1 MRINE
6 VICDACGKKIEK
18 PVFGLI
24 LMEKDADYASGNGW
38 DNEPKLGE
46 LDFCNE
52 CKEKIVKVVR
62 EFASPEEK
70 EELVELGPDPET
82 DKIFD
87 EEQNIAEE
95 WSKPDQEQKEPE
107 RDDGGPLKSFKRFI
121 QKKEEQPEITEEERK
136 RYAKMSIRA
145 LLKEGISVDDIVK
158 IKGCCKQS
166 VINVRS
172 SMKKRG
178 EKIPDHR
185 MTIEEKDGAAVEAA
199 GGAAVKKTYNCAEVI
214 NTCENASRLGGTVFC
229 DYLDKHGKSRGC
241 KPPACTVYVRK
252 GEK

>member
-1 MRINE
+1 MEGHMRINE

-46 LDFCNE
+46 LDFCKD
-52 CKEKIVKVVR
+52 CKDKIVKAIR

-70 EELVELGPDPET
+70 EEIVEPEPRT
-82 DKIFD
+82 EEDKIFED
-87 EEQNIAEE
+87 TAKRRI
-95 WSKPDQEQKEPE
+95 
-107 RDDGGPLKSFKRFI
+107 LKS
-121 QKKEEQPEITEEERK
+121 KEEIRAEMDKERSAKENRELGEEERK

-166 VINVRS
+166 VFNARN
-172 SMKKRG
+172 SMKTRG

-185 MTIEEKDGAAVEAA
+185 TTIEERDRAAVETTTGAAV
-199 GGAAVKKTYNCAEVI
+199 GKTYNCAEVI
-214 NTCENASRLGGTVFC
+214 NTCENSSRLGGTVFC

-241 KPPACTVYVRK
+241 KPSACTVYAPK
-252 GEK
+252 K